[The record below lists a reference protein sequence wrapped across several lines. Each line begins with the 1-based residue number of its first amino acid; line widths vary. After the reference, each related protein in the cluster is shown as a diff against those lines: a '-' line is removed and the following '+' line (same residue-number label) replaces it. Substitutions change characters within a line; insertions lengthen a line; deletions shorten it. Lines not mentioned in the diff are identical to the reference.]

1 MLFPINTSLVQ
12 HHWPVYTRPIRFSLN
27 RFIESIQFGRGTYSP
42 SSLIIQ
48 RSLWQSN
55 ILNMRGRN
63 SCLKCCEIYG
73 WVMVELPWFSYR
85 PQCTESASMYSSL
98 IGVHW
103 GTANQRAVHWGR
115 FRTLR
120 PIPYIE
126 ADSLTFD
133 RNSTSDRNLSDVL
146 KTSFH

>member
-55 ILNMRGRN
+55 ILNMRGRIHVLN
-63 SCLKCCEIYG
+63 VVRFMGGSWLSYHGFLILQPNACAEEFIPAVKKWRQWNKLFTFCLLYG
-73 WVMVELPWFSYR
+73 AINYYVISSRELRRSN
-85 PQCTESASMYSSL
+85 CSSK
-98 IGVHW
+98 IM
-103 GTANQRAVHWGR
+103 T
-115 FRTLR
+115 
-120 PIPYIE
+120 Y
-126 ADSLTFD
+126 
-133 RNSTSDRNLSDVL
+133 LSQGE
-146 KTSFH
+146 KF